1 MTRPAIAFLTL
12 AATGAAAGAPRPHVV
27 HIVADGP
34 GPHPTHTRPR
44 TPAGRPQPLS
54 EPPRADYGWNDVG
67 YHNKAMRTP
76 HIDALAAE
84 GVILNKH

>member
-1 MTRPAIAFLTL
+1 M
-12 AATGAAAGAPRPHVV
+12 V
-27 HIVADGP
+27 HP
-34 GPHPTHTRPR
+34 S
-44 TPAGRPQPLS
+44 TPLLGQPLS

-76 HIDALAAE
+76 HIDALAAQ